1 MREWGGYSLF
11 IESSLVPFVTV
22 VVVVVVLVV
31 VLLWISDVTSS
42 SGIFMFH
49 S

>member
-31 VLLWISDVTSS
+31 LLWISDVTSS